1 MAEDGKRRYDDA
13 EVAERLAA
21 ELPGWALEDG
31 TIRRAYATAG
41 WKATLMAAGAV
52 AHLAE
57 AAWHHPDL
65 LLTWGSV
72 EVRLRSHDVDG
83 ITERDFALARRID
96 ELLGWRP
103 GADDPFSGTPDDPR
117 FAYLKDG

>member
-1 MAEDGKRRYDDA
+1 VADGKRTHDDA
-13 EVAERLAA
+13 EVTARLRE
-21 ELPGWALEDG
+21 ELPEWTLEDG

-57 AAWHHPDL
+57 ATWHHPDL
-65 LLTWGSV
+65 LLTWGAV

-103 GADDPFSGTPDDPR
+103 GADDPFSGTPDDPK

>member
-1 MAEDGKRRYDDA
+1 MADGKRTLDDA
-13 EVAERLAA
+13 EVAARLGA

-31 TIRRAYATAG
+31 TIRRSYATAG

-83 ITERDFALARRID
+83 ITERDLALAGRID
-96 ELLGWRP
+96 ELLTWRP
-103 GADDPFSGTPDDPR
+103 GAGDPFSGTPDDPR
-117 FAYLKDG
+117 FAYMKEG